1 MLQPIVQL
9 LSVLQLPGLKK
20 TELSLLFYGTRQY
33 IWPYIYYHSQDI
45 LLTTAEPLQWKKE
58 TGLDLHGTTAVAAL
72 LTQELKFRELLGRI
86 FAQVREFDTDR
97 FYESNGRC

>member
-1 MLQPIVQL
+1 MALHL
-9 LSVLQLPGLKK
+9 LSQSG
-20 TELSLLFYGTRQY
+20 
-33 IWPYIYYHSQDI
+33 HSADYCRTI
-45 LLTTAEPLQWKKE
+45 AMEE